1 MEAAQLPEGV
11 RIDRIEVT
19 NDAAIAHVFIRAA
32 DRVGSESLSLV
43 GSIKTDNGSLP
54 QSSAKHR
61 ASGSQT
67 HPGRIRRKRTVIR
80 LCAWIMFF
88 STLLAA
94 SGKIV
99 RISVYP
105 QQANLTG
112 DHTRQ
117 SLLVMAV
124 DDEGVERDVTAKAAY
139 TTTPA
144 GSCA

>member
-1 MEAAQLPEGV
+1 M
-11 RIDRIEVT
+11 
-19 NDAAIAHVFIRAA
+19 
-32 DRVGSESLSLV
+32 
-43 GSIKTDNGSLP
+43 
-54 QSSAKHR
+54 
-61 ASGSQT
+61 
-67 HPGRIRRKRTVIR
+67 IR

-94 SGKIV
+94 SGKTV

-144 GSCA
+144 GIVRVTTDFAVEALADGAASLRVAYGGSR